1 METLTAIFNQY
12 WYIFL
17 ILAVIIVIPILSYI
31 LETIKFIP
39 NLIKLIKGI
48 ILLPFKTI
56 FWLFTKPKNKREEE
70 RKKLNEE
77 ENE

>member
-1 METLTAIFNQY
+1 MENLTAIFNQY

-48 ILLPFKTI
+48 VLLPFKAV

-77 ENE
+77 ESE